1 MSNVIQSIKQMDPV
15 IRINVKIATIAIA
28 IVVAIIATLVCISKS
43 QEDLLYSEYTYNI
56 QRENVELMYD
66 GARADLVQCIDST
79 IRSYAPT
86 TCMNGLEILRQCEEG
101 NIDLFFVLAQGHIES
116 HFGTKGMA
124 LKTNSVF
131 NIFAYDGHDYQK
143 INKKGKY
150 KHPDLSLIP
159 YIKLLNDKYLVD
171 GKTEKDLMVNFVDV
185 NGNRYASSKDY
196 ENNLT
201 NMYNRYTSNKRLMN
215 CYRSYTKYKILS
227 GK

>member
-1 MSNVIQSIKQMDPV
+1 MGNIIQSIKQMNPV
-15 IRINVKIATIAIA
+15 EWAFLTFATLTVAIMIAA
-28 IVVAIIATLVCISKS
+28 IVSICELN
-43 QEDLLYSEYTYNI
+43 DDRLYSEYTYNI

-86 TCMNGLEILRQCEEG
+86 TCMNGLEILRQCEDG
-101 NIDLFFVLAQGHIES
+101 NIDLFFVLAQGHLES
-116 HFGTKGMA
+116 HFGTRGMA

-131 NIFAYDGHDYQK
+131 NVFAYDGHDYQK

-171 GKTEKDLMVNFVDV
+171 GKTEKDLMMNFVDV
-185 NGNRYASSKDY
+185 NGHRYASSEDY

-201 NMYNRYTSNKRLMN
+201 NMYNRYISNERLMN
-215 CYRSYTKYKILS
+215 CYRNYTKYKILS

>member
-1 MSNVIQSIKQMDPV
+1 MDPV
-15 IRINVKIATIAIA
+15 KWAIF
-28 IVVAIIATLVCISKS
+28 TLVTIMVVIIVGTIVSVGKINA
-43 QEDLLYSEYTYNI
+43 DRAYSNYPYNI
-56 QRENVELMYD
+56 QRENIELMYD

-101 NIDLFFVLAQGHIES
+101 NIDLFFVLAQGHLES
-116 HFGTKGMA
+116 HFGTRGMA

-131 NIFAYDGHDYQK
+131 NVFAYDGHDYQR

-171 GKTEKDLMVNFVDV
+171 GKTEKDLMVNFVDI
-185 NGNRYASSKDY
+185 NGHRYASSEDY

-201 NMYNRYTSNKRLMN
+201 NMYNRYINNERLMN

>member
-1 MSNVIQSIKQMDPV
+1 MNPV
-15 IRINVKIATIAIA
+15 DRAGLAFITVM
-28 IVVAIIATLVCISKS
+28 VAIMVAAVVFVCISG
-43 QEDLLYSEYTYNI
+43 EDRRCSEYTYNI

-101 NIDLFFVLAQGHIES
+101 NIDLFFVLAQGHLES
-116 HFGTKGMA
+116 HFGTRGMA

-131 NIFAYDGHDYQK
+131 NVFAYDGHDYQR

-171 GKTEKDLMVNFVDV
+171 GKTEKDLMMNFVDI
-185 NGNRYASSKDY
+185 NGHRYASSEDY

-201 NMYNRYTSNKRLMN
+201 NMYNRYISNERLMN
-215 CYRSYTKYKILS
+215 CYKSYTKYKILS